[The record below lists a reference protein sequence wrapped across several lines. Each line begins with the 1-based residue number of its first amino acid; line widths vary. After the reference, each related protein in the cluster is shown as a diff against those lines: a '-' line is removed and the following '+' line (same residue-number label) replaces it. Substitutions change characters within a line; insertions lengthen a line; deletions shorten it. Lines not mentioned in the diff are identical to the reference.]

1 MNFKQI
7 LKEFR
12 KGMELFAKSI
22 AVFVNSVLL
31 SVVYFLGV
39 GITTVLA
46 KLFKKKFL
54 KTKLDKES
62 DTYWQDFDLKK
73 KKIGEYYR
81 QF

>member
-54 KTKLDKES
+54 DFLETSPNAETKLFQ
-62 DTYWQDFDLKK
+62 TLKMVSHK
-73 KKIGEYYR
+73 NQYI
-81 QF
+81 